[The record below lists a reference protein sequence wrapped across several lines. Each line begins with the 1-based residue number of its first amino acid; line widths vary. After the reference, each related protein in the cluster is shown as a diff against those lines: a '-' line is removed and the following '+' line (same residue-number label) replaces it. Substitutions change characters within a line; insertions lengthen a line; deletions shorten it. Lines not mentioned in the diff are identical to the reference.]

1 MSNFLA
7 AAKATSKPPLPHQQA
22 AWNFAWDL
30 LSIEEQQEFLSKFRS
45 APPYETAERLASPL
59 GAPRVRYL
67 LAQILAFEAAHNIT
81 PLEP

>member
-1 MSNFLA
+1 MRWEASKRPIHSLMTEPYLTASQLA
-7 AAKATSKPPLPHQQA
+7 VRWGLQPSTLKSQRA
-22 AWNFAWDL
+22 
-30 LSIEEQQEFLSKFRS
+30 RGVG
-45 APPYETAERLASPL
+45 PPYETAERLASPL